1 MKKKSKKL
9 TILLCAL
16 LALLAISVGGYTYA
30 KYTTSITG
38 GGQVDIAKWSFK
50 VDNNSEQIETIRLLD
65 TVDEKLLTNG
75 KIAPGTGGEFTIN
88 IDGTGTEVGIDYDV
102 KFNNE
107 QNKPTNIVFTYNG
120 QKYNSLTSMADAIKG
135 TINANESNKKVKIT
149 IGWEWKY
156 ETGTSNQI
164 RTNDEIDTR
173 EGILNLDYTFDVIVK
188 GTQKP
193 ITSN

>member
-1 MKKKSKKL
+1 M
-9 TILLCAL
+9 
-16 LALLAISVGGYTYA
+16 
-30 KYTTSITG
+30 
-38 GGQVDIAKWSFK
+38 
-50 VDNNSEQIETIRLLD
+50 
-65 TVDEKLLTNG
+65 LTNG

-164 RTNDEIDTR
+164 RTNDEIKEENFVP
-173 EGILNLDYTFDVIVK
+173 EG
-188 GTQKP
+188 
-193 ITSN
+193 